1 MSLDNFSKGAL
12 AISGETT
19 LLYQDI
25 ARSVQKEKGIKI
37 VNFGIGQPDFPT
49 FQKIRDEAKK
59 ALDGGFT
66 AYTSAYGIDELR
78 AKIASFL
85 SSKYNTNI
93 SSKEVIITPGAKV
106 SLYLAFLLYVNPG
119 DEVIIFDPSYYSYP
133 EVVKMLG
140 GKPVYV
146 KMKWREDTGFSLN
159 LNDLENKIT
168 DKTKMIV
175 LNNPHNPT
183 GMVFDPKE
191 IDQLIEIA
199 KSKNLIVLSDE
210 IYDYFVY
217 EGKMRSVLED
227 PDWKNFSIYVN
238 GFSKTFSMTGWR
250 LGYVVAKES
259 VIKKMSEIA
268 ANVYTCPTSFA
279 QKAAVS
285 AFDTFDD
292 VKKMIDT
299 FKKRRD
305 VMYSELKK
313 IKGIQVNKSQGAFYM
328 FPYLGEILRK
338 SGMSTKDFSVNLIK
352 EKGVVTIPGEV
363 FPLDAGKEFVRLSF
377 AVDENVIKEGVQRM
391 SEFINQLMRS

>member
-1 MSLDNFSKGAL
+1 
-12 AISGETT
+12 
-19 LLYQDI
+19 
-25 ARSVQKEKGIKI
+25 
-37 VNFGIGQPDFPT
+37 
-49 FQKIRDEAKK
+49 
-59 ALDGGFT
+59 
-66 AYTSAYGIDELR
+66 
-78 AKIASFL
+78 
-85 SSKYNTNI
+85 
-93 SSKEVIITPGAKV
+93 
-106 SLYLAFLLYVNPG
+106 
-119 DEVIIFDPSYYSYP
+119 
-133 EVVKMLG
+133 
-140 GKPVYV
+140 
-146 KMKWREDTGFSLN
+146 
-159 LNDLENKIT
+159 
-168 DKTKMIV
+168 
-175 LNNPHNPT
+175 
-183 GMVFDPKE
+183 
-191 IDQLIEIA
+191 
-199 KSKNLIVLSDE
+199 
-210 IYDYFVY
+210 
-217 EGKMRSVLED
+217 
-227 PDWKNFSIYVN
+227 
-238 GFSKTFSMTGWR
+238 MTGWR
-250 LGYVVAKES
+250 LGYVVAKEN